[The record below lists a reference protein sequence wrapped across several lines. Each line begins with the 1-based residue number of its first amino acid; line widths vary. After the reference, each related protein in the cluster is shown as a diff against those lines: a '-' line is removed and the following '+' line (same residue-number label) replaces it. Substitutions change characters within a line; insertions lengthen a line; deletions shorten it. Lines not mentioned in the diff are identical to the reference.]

1 MFTEYDLRQHSAD
14 SPPITARH
22 HAPAAAKTVIIVVAA
37 VLRLP
42 VRDIEAATRSSP
54 RVARGRQLAM
64 YLAHVAAGLSLSAV
78 GRAFGRDRTTV
89 AHACRVVEERRE
101 DPCFDAMAGCLE
113 RLVTAIADMVHWSG
127 R

>member
-1 MFTEYDLRQHSAD
+1 MFTEYDLHQQTSN
-14 SPPITARH
+14 SPPLATRRNA
-22 HAPAAAKTVIIVVAA
+22 HASVKAVVIVVAA

-54 RVARGRQLAM
+54 RIARGRQLAM
-64 YLAHVAAGLSLSAV
+64 YLAHVGTGLSMSAV

-113 RLVTAIADMVHWSG
+113 RLIIAIADVVHWSG